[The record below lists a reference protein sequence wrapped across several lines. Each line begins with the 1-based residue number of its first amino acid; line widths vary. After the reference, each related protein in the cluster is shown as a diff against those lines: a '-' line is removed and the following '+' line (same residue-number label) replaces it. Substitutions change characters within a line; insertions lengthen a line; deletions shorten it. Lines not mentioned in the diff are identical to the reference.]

1 MALSE
6 VNCAC
11 VECSV
16 KSFGVH
22 ACFFLYFNYKM
33 ERNLPVYPQGE
44 KKHVTGFD
52 QSYLSP
58 TRYDWCHVGPQESV
72 LAEEMK
78 RSQML
83 RSSEFNLYYHC
94 YSAKQDN
101 RRITFCLS

>member
-1 MALSE
+1 MLA
-6 VNCAC
+6 
-11 VECSV
+11 
-16 KSFGVH
+16 
-22 ACFFLYFNYKM
+22 FFCISTIKWKEICLYILKA
-33 ERNLPVYPQGE
+33 R
-44 KKHVTGFD
+44 KKYVTGFD

>member
-1 MALSE
+1 MLA
-6 VNCAC
+6 
-11 VECSV
+11 
-16 KSFGVH
+16 
-22 ACFFLYFNYKM
+22 FFCISTIKWKEICLYILKA
-33 ERNLPVYPQGE
+33 R